1 MRYKILMIYIK
12 IKMTRSKL
20 GVNPRILVAKC
31 GQDGHDR
38 GAKVIASAFSDF
50 GFDVDLS
57 PLFSTPEEVA
67 RQAIDND
74 VHVIGVS
81 SQAAGHKTLVP
92 ALINELKRLGA
103 SDKVVVVGGVIPH
116 KDYQFLKEAGVSSI
130 FGPGTKI
137 PEAAKEVLLKIQETI
152 KD

>member
-1 MRYKILMIYIK
+1 
-12 IKMTRSKL
+12 
-20 GVNPRILVAKC
+20 VAKC

-38 GAKVIASAFSDF
+38 GAKVIASAFSDL

-57 PLFSTPEEVA
+57 PLFSTPEEVV

-74 VHVIGVS
+74 VHVIGMS

-92 ALINELKRLGA
+92 ALINELKRLGID
-103 SDKVVVVGGVIPH
+103 DKIVVVGGVIPRQ
-116 KDYQFLKEAGVSSI
+116 DYQFLYDAGVSAI

-137 PEAAKEVLLKIQETI
+137 PDAARLVVEKIQENI